1 MNRFAAVAVVLLVV
15 CMHAAAPALAQAP
28 MGQEKTAQEKKR
40 MLQSR
45 LDAER
50 RTAIARTQHR
60 LSETAPPQSVAQD
73 RVVNDPALRRHVR
86 GANSLVHP

>member
-1 MNRFAAVAVVLLVV
+1 MNRFTAVSVILSAICLHV
-15 CMHAAAPALAQAP
+15 AAPALAQEPSA
-28 MGQEKTAQEKKR
+28 EAKR
-40 MLQSR
+40 RIHQSR

-60 LSETAPPQSVAQD
+60 LSETAPPQPVAQD
-73 RVVNDPALRRHVR
+73 RVLNDPALRRHVR